1 MLETENVVIVYNV
14 NVINIVVNGYSVRYY
29 EYVPDTKDERSY
41 HHGNL
46 RAALLDAAE
55 RGLRARG
62 ADQLVLRDLAREL
75 GVSHAAPHRHFSNRQ
90 ALLDALA
97 EAGFVRLDTTLRTAL
112 ASADGDFPS
121 RVRATMMAY
130 TRFATENA
138 ALLELMY
145 TSKHRPDAA
154 RIVKAAEAPFGLMN
168 ELIAQ
173 GQAQGALQAGDPERI
188 GIVLFATLQGIAS
201 IINGNIVKPEL
212 LDGLVETAVDQF
224 LRGARPLP

>member
-1 MLETENVVIVYNV
+1 MLSTSTRFVTI
-14 NVINIVVNGYSVRYY
+14 GS
-29 EYVPDTKDERSY
+29 VPDTTDERPY

-46 RAALLDAAE
+46 RSALLDAAE
-55 RGLRARG
+55 RGLRERG
-62 ADQLVLRDLAREL
+62 ADGLALRDLAREI
-75 GVSHAAPHRHFSNRQ
+75 GVSHAAPRRHFSNRQ

-97 EAGFVRLDTTLRTAL
+97 EAGFARLDTTLRTAL
-112 ASADGDFPS
+112 AGADEDFPS
-121 RVRATMMAY
+121 RVQAVMVAY

-145 TSKHRPDAA
+145 TSKHRPDAT
-154 RIVKAAEAPFGLMN
+154 RIVKAAEAPFELMN
-168 ELIAQ
+168 ELIIQ
-173 GQAQGALQAGDPERI
+173 GQAQGALQAGNPERI

-212 LDGLVETAVDQF
+212 LDGLVEVAVEQF